1 MKIKGN
7 ELFRLLRE
15 YLTIYL
21 PKQKNV
27 SPHTS
32 KSYRETLGLFTAF
45 LAERKKCGLS
55 KLSFSDITQDSVR
68 GFLEWLSE
76 ERKCSPSTIN
86 QRLSAVRA
94 FLKYSGSRNLALND
108 YYVSVRAVPFRKKGK
123 SLTVGHFSENSLD
136 AMLKQPDPSKKK
148 QHRDLFFMVLLYD
161 TGARDSEMLGLCPAD
176 VVVKC
181 ASPYVFIKGK
191 GKKDRTVPIMEQTK
205 QHFLSYTKRFGL
217 DISDSTTPLFYTE
230 IHGIRGRMSDDN
242 VARFIDKYAAM
253 ARKTCNEVPENVTP
267 HMWRHSRA
275 LHLYRKGIPLPLISE
290 WLGHS
295 DMETT
300 LIYAYADTEMK
311 RVALEKATDNNH
323 PLCTKTPAVSGDA
336 DDDTIRTYCG
346 LK

>member
-1 MKIKGN
+1 MRN
-7 ELFRLLRE
+7 ESNEFFRLLRE

-21 PKQKNV
+21 PKQKNA
-27 SPHTS
+27 SGHTL
-32 KSYRETLGLFTAF
+32 KSYRETLNLFTTF
-45 LAERKKCGLS
+45 LAGRKKCNLYS
-55 KLSFSDITQDSVR
+55 ITFDDVTQDSVIA
-68 GFLEWLSE
+68 FLEWLSA
-76 ERKCSPSTIN
+76 ERKCGTSTIN
-86 QRLSAVRA
+86 QRLSVIRA
-94 FLKYSGSRNLALND
+94 FLKYSGSRNTVVND
-108 YYVSVRAVPFRKKGK
+108 HYISMQAVPFRKKGK
-123 SLTVGHFSENSLD
+123 RLTVDHFSEASLE

-148 QHRDLFFMVLLYD
+148 QHRDLFFMILLYD

-181 ASPYVFIKGK
+181 TSPYVFIKGK

-217 DISDSTTPLFYTE
+217 DISDNTTPLFYTE
-230 IHGIRGRMSDDN
+230 IHGRKCRMSDDN
-242 VARFIDKYAAM
+242 TARFIDKYAAM
-253 ARKTCNEVPENVTP
+253 ARKICDEVPENVTP

-275 LHLYRKGIPLPLISE
+275 LHLYRKGVPLPLISE

-311 RVALEKATDNNH
+311 RTAIEKATDKNH
-323 PLCTKTPAVSGDA
+323 PLCTKEPVAFSDA
-336 DDDTIRTYCG
+336 DDDTIRLYCG